1 VRLRALVSTLLLV
14 PAAVLTVAAHVPDG
28 CTADDRG
35 TPENTADDVVFCPT
49 TVYLGGCEQ
58 AEAGKVYDPVTRGSV
73 PLTLEKP
80 TASFTTG
87 AGCGTPEIPLFG
99 GTIQESFYD
108 FNVAGF
114 VEEKFNPRSMTVT
127 LHDIYVA
134 RSRQNSAPINLSVR
148 VTIDGLSPTGTETLT
163 NVSGDP
169 FESPRTVT
177 IPVVPTKSAT
187 GVSES
192 YTFTIANLDKVL
204 PADFFSP
211 GKGSERQVIL
221 TVGFNGLGEVHTL
234 VWGASEI
241 DSNISFNVP
250 EKGPVYDAATKM
262 VRNPRA

>member
-1 VRLRALVSTLLLV
+1 VRLRTLATTLLLV
-14 PAAVLTVAAHVPDG
+14 PAAALSAAAHVPEG
-28 CTADDRG
+28 CASDDRG
-35 TPENTADDVVFCPT
+35 TAAESDDVFFCPAT
-49 TVYLGGCEQ
+49 AYLGGCEE
-58 AEAGKVYDPVTRGSV
+58 AEAGKLYDPVTRGSV
-73 PLTLEKP
+73 PLTMEKP

-87 AGCGTPEIPLFG
+87 AGCGTPELPFS

-169 FESPRTVT
+169 FESPMTVT

-204 PADFFSP
+204 PADFFTA
-211 GKGSERQVIL
+211 GRGSERQVIL

-262 VRNPRA
+262 VRNPKA

>member
-1 VRLRALVSTLLLV
+1 MRLRTLATTLLLV
-14 PAAVLTVAAHVPDG
+14 PAAALSTAAHVPDG
-28 CTADDRG
+28 CASDDRG
-35 TPENTADDVVFCPT
+35 TVDTSDDIFFCPT
-49 TVYLGGCEQ
+49 TAYLGGCAE

-87 AGCGTPEIPLFG
+87 AGCGTPEVPLFG
-99 GTIQESFYD
+99 GVVQETPYD

-114 VEEKFNPRSMTVT
+114 VDEEINPRSMTVT
-127 LHDIYVA
+127 LHDIYA
-134 RSRQNSAPINLSVR
+134 GRSRQSSAAMNLSVR
-148 VTIDGLSPTGTETLT
+148 ITVDGVSPTGTETLT

-169 FESPRTVT
+169 FESPKAVT

-192 YTFTIANLDKVL
+192 LTFTIAGLDEVV
-204 PADFFSP
+204 PEGFFAA
-211 GKGSERQVIL
+211 GRGAGRQIIL
-221 TVGFNGLGEVHTL
+221 TIGLNGLGEVHTL

-250 EKGPVYDAATKM
+250 EKGPVYDAATNS
-262 VRNPRA
+262 VRSPRG